1 MPSVSR
7 TTTTT
12 TATPPDVWA
21 VLADGW
27 SLAGWV
33 VGASRIREVEPG
45 WPAAG
50 TLVHHSVGGWPL
62 VVDDTTS
69 VVSVVPEHELVLQ
82 ARGWPAGEAR
92 VTLRL
97 QPDGSGTRLSMDEVA
112 VRGPGRFLPAPVQW
126 LGIAPRNAECLRRLV
141 LLVEGRSR

>member
-7 TTTTT
+7 TTT
-12 TATPPDVWA
+12 AAPPDVWA

-50 TLVHHSVGGWPL
+50 TRVHHSVGSWPL
-62 VVDDTTS
+62 VIDDTTS
-69 VVSVVPEHELVLQ
+69 VVSADPGRELVLQ
-82 ARGWPAGEAR
+82 ARGRPAGEAR

-97 QPDGSGTRLSMDEVA
+97 RPDGGGTLLSMDEVA
-112 VRGPGRFLPAPVQW
+112 VRGLGRFVPAPVQW
-126 LGIAPRNAECLRRLV
+126 LGIVPRNTECLRRLV

>member
-7 TTTTT
+7 TTTS
-12 TATPPDVWA
+12 APSDVWA

-50 TLVHHSVGGWPL
+50 TRVHHSVGAWPL

-69 VVSVVPEHELVLQ
+69 VVSTVPERELVLQ

-97 QPDGSGTRLSMDEVA
+97 RPDGTGTRLSMDEVA
-112 VRGPGRFLPAPVQW
+112 THGLGRLVPGPVQW
-126 LGIAPRNAECLRRLV
+126 IGVAPRNAECLRRLV
-141 LLVEGRSR
+141 LLVEGRAR

>member
-1 MPSVSR
+1 VPSVHR
-7 TTTTT
+7 TTP
-12 TATPPDVWA
+12 AAPAAVWA

-33 VGASRIREVEPG
+33 VGSSRIREVDAG

-50 TLVHHSVGGWPL
+50 TRAHHSVGAWPL
-62 VVDDTTS
+62 LLDDSTS
-69 VVSVVPEHELVLQ
+69 VVSAVPERELVLQ

-97 QPDGSGTRLSMDEVA
+97 RREGGGTRLDMTEV
-112 VRGPGRFLPAPVQW
+112 VTHGPGRLVPGPLQALAV
-126 LGIAPRNAECLRRLV
+126 APRNAECLRRLV